1 MADPGVPVQLTAQL
15 MLGQTTGV
23 VPLLW
28 QYLGRRGRPI
38 SGYTWQDPGQVGIP
52 NHFPSPASCYNVAS
66 GMDVHWLGLWK
77 YTVVFWYVIDFHY
90 PSRPR
95 MLCFVTYLTDDRFE
109 HPVSPLTDFLSF
121 LRNICT
127 LWWRFPKM
135 RFLFWTQ
142 IWCCHSRRGHLQE
155 CPTWWWSK
163 PQGEYALPWWRGSEA
178 DHSATSM
185 SDVALHLTFLMTSN
199 YLEIQVFLLCFISM

>member
-77 YTVVFWYVIDFHY
+77 YTVVFWYVIDFQDQG
-90 PSRPR
+90 
-95 MLCFVTYLTDDRFE
+95 CFVLLPTSQMIDLSILSVLWQTSFPSLGTFALCDGDFPRWDFYSGPRYGVVTAGGDTSRNARPGGGASLRVSTPFLGDVVARQTIAR
-109 HPVSPLTDFLSF
+109 HPCLMWL
-121 LRNICT
+121 CT
-127 LWWRFPKM
+127 WHF
-135 RFLFWTQ
+135 
-142 IWCCHSRRGHLQE
+142 
-155 CPTWWWSK
+155 
-163 PQGEYALPWWRGSEA
+163 
-178 DHSATSM
+178 
-185 SDVALHLTFLMTSN
+185 
-199 YLEIQVFLLCFISM
+199 